1 MELLLLLMVE
11 KQLLEI
17 KYGLLDSKKYTIEII
32 RNIKNIFRS
41 NFDVNKYSL
50 YSWGSV
56 ARREMGPYS
65 DLDLVIIGS
74 NPKIKDIQRFINLVK
89 EKYPNNHLDL
99 LNAHSVFKF
108 CKIAKIDGTD
118 NQAKIFIKK
127 EIGVQNFVK
136 SHFCDLKELWHI
148 YLNLEY
154 VYPILFK
161 KTNLKFSPYFIKYF
175 NFAVLI
181 SNYLGCDKQ
190 DLCSVLKFL
199 IKKKHIRK
207 KYFNFFLNTYSELLD
222 LRNKSQ
228 EINLSGNCEINYNLI
243 SKKLKQNKNKINK
256 KLTDISKT
264 AEKLYFLL
272 KTILFLEIR
281 KELSDEELY
290 FLNYIL
296 NHRNN
301 NDSEIRKIIFNN
313 NYYLVLLLTYTTF
326 NSLVLENLRRK
337 NLKNWYILYGIANNQ
352 FSSKITL
359 YRLMVPKIKERK
371 IVGHFYVNYAWRN
384 IYLYVAKNK
393 NADLKIKRHI
403 LNYKNAREMD
413 IIAANKI
420 RPLEILYCL

>member
-1 MELLLLLMVE
+1 MVE

-17 KYGLLDSKKYTIEII
+17 KCGLLDSKKYTIEII

-41 NFDVNKYSL
+41 NFDVTKYSL

-74 NPKIKDIQRFINLVK
+74 NPKIKEVQRFINLVK
-89 EKYPNNHLDL
+89 EKYPNNNLDL

-108 CKIAKIDGTD
+108 HKIAKIDGTD

-136 SHFCDLKELWHI
+136 SHFCDLEELWHI

-154 VYPILFK
+154 VYPVLFK

-190 DLCSVLKFL
+190 DLHSVLKFL
-199 IKKKHIRK
+199 IKKKHIK
-207 KYFNFFLNTYSELLD
+207 KKHFNLFLNTYSELLG
-222 LRNKSQ
+222 LRNKYQ

-243 SKKLKQNKNKINK
+243 SKKLKQNKKTINK

-264 AEKLYFLL
+264 AEKLYLLL
-272 KTILFLEIR
+272 KNILFLEIK

-296 NHRNN
+296 NHRNS
-301 NDSEIRKIIFNN
+301 NDSVIRKIIFNN
-313 NYYLVLLLTYTTF
+313 NYYLVLLLTYVTF
-326 NSLVLENLRRK
+326 NPLVLENLRGQ
-337 NLKNWYILYGIANNQ
+337 NLKNWYILYGIANNP

-371 IVGHFYVNYAWRN
+371 IVGNFYVNYAWRN

-393 NADLKIKRHI
+393 NADLKIKQHI

-420 RPLEILYCL
+420 K